1 MNDAGPFHGHY
12 NVWLV
17 FLSFAIAMVSAYAS
31 FSFATRLRF
40 QSKQGEQI
48 WLLSGS
54 CALGIG
60 IWSMHF
66 VGMLAHSLPI
76 NMHYHIGYIIVSIL
90 FATGGCY
97 LALAYIH
104 YGKNSLFTLLF
115 ATFFMG
121 SGIVLM
127 HYIGMSAMASVIVS
141 YTSSKVLLSIYIA
154 FIASF
159 IALRVAFYT
168 NYKLTWKMKLICA
181 AFMAIA
187 ITGMNYMG
195 MNAAQFYPKKVDTEV
210 DSYINPAFFS
220 VVIAIFIMT
229 MFLMI
234 FLTIYMDERT
244 KHQLTLQQA
253 IFHSSTEAIFITN
266 EEGNI
271 LGINEKGEE
280 FFHIKKQEVSG
291 EPITNCLSFLTKV
304 SSSPQDQIYST
315 VFINDKQYRICV
327 NITKATFEFMDQYI
341 ISVRDVTEEHFQ
353 KKQLEE
359 ATNRYR
365 SLFDISPLSI
375 VLHKGEEII
384 SVNARFLK
392 MLHFEHEKE
401 IVGRNITEFIDKSQR
416 QHIKNRID
424 QFMKLEDEDSFFI
437 DEVKVKTNQNHQLS
451 VQATS
456 TVIIMNGENYIQTI
470 TQDVT
475 ENHRAKETLQYLNSH
490 DSLTDLPNRT
500 LFHQIV
506 KQDLWKVQQ
515 ENKQAFM
522 LSIDI
527 DRFKQINDTIG
538 HHGGDQVLIEA
549 IRRIKSCLGS
559 NDTLS
564 RMGGDEFMLYSPQAK
579 EEVFQ
584 LADRLL
590 EVFVQPFIVNKYKLY
605 HSISIGISKFQ
616 EDGVTVETLVR
627 NADLAMN
634 EVKKLGRNGWKCYEP
649 LMKTYV
655 NRRMEIEDGLRQALK
670 RNEFALHYQPKVNII
685 KGEIVGVEALIR
697 WNHPEMGF
705 LSPGEFIPIAEESGL
720 IVPMTQWVLR
730 EACSQ
735 GVRWKEEGFSSLKIS
750 VNISSVEFAEPSF
763 VDMILSILE
772 ETGFSPNKLELEIT
786 ESVAMKHVDL
796 VIEKLVKLKKHG
808 ISIAIDDFG
817 AGYSSFSY
825 LKRLPI
831 HTLKIDRSFI
841 QNLYTDS
848 REAAIVSSIISL
860 AKSLDLSIV
869 AEGVEERDQALILH
883 QERCDEIQGYYFS
896 RPIPPDELK
905 KVAGDMW
912 EKIKDC
918 QKENVSSLSL

>member
-1 MNDAGPFHGHY
+1 M
-12 NVWLV
+12 
-17 FLSFAIAMVSAYAS
+17 
-31 FSFATRLRF
+31 
-40 QSKQGEQI
+40 
-48 WLLSGS
+48 
-54 CALGIG
+54 
-60 IWSMHF
+60 
-66 VGMLAHSLPI
+66 
-76 NMHYHIGYIIVSIL
+76 
-90 FATGGCY
+90 
-97 LALAYIH
+97 
-104 YGKNSLFTLLF
+104 
-115 ATFFMG
+115 
-121 SGIVLM
+121 
-127 HYIGMSAMASVIVS
+127 
-141 YTSSKVLLSIYIA
+141 
-154 FIASF
+154 
-159 IALRVAFYT
+159 
-168 NYKLTWKMKLICA
+168 
-181 AFMAIA
+181 
-187 ITGMNYMG
+187 
-195 MNAAQFYPKKVDTEV
+195 
-210 DSYINPAFFS
+210 
-220 VVIAIFIMT
+220 
-229 MFLMI
+229 
-234 FLTIYMDERT
+234 
-244 KHQLTLQQA
+244 
-253 IFHSSTEAIFITN
+253 
-266 EEGNI
+266 
-271 LGINEKGEE
+271 
-280 FFHIKKQEVSG
+280 
-291 EPITNCLSFLTKV
+291 
-304 SSSPQDQIYST
+304 
-315 VFINDKQYRICV
+315 
-327 NITKATFEFMDQYI
+327 
-341 ISVRDVTEEHFQ
+341 
-353 KKQLEE
+353 
-359 ATNRYR
+359 
-365 SLFDISPLSI
+365 
-375 VLHKGEEII
+375 VLHKGEEFI

-401 IVGRNITEFIDKSQR
+401 IVGRNITEFIDKNQR

-437 DEVKVKTNQNHQLS
+437 DEVKVKTNQNHHLS

-456 TVIIMNGENYIQTI
+456 IVIIMNGENYIQTI
-470 TQDVT
+470 THDVT

-527 DRFKQINDTIG
+527 DRFKQINDAIG
-538 HHGGDQVLIEA
+538 HHGGDQALIEA

-564 RMGGDEFMLYSPQAK
+564 RMGGDEFMLYSSQAK

-605 HSISIGISKFQ
+605 HSISIGISEFQ

-670 RNEFALHYQPKVNII
+670 RNEFVLHYQPKVNII

-697 WNHPEMGF
+697 WNHPETGF

-750 VNISSVEFAEPSF
+750 VN
-763 VDMILSILE
+763 
-772 ETGFSPNKLELEIT
+772 
-786 ESVAMKHVDL
+786 
-796 VIEKLVKLKKHG
+796 
-808 ISIAIDDFG
+808 IDDFG

-896 RPIPPDELK
+896 RPILPDELK
-905 KVAGDMW
+905 KVSGDMW
-912 EKIKDC
+912 EKD
-918 QKENVSSLSL
+918 

>member
-1 MNDAGPFHGHY
+1 M
-12 NVWLV
+12 
-17 FLSFAIAMVSAYAS
+17 
-31 FSFATRLRF
+31 
-40 QSKQGEQI
+40 
-48 WLLSGS
+48 
-54 CALGIG
+54 
-60 IWSMHF
+60 
-66 VGMLAHSLPI
+66 
-76 NMHYHIGYIIVSIL
+76 
-90 FATGGCY
+90 
-97 LALAYIH
+97 
-104 YGKNSLFTLLF
+104 
-115 ATFFMG
+115 
-121 SGIVLM
+121 
-127 HYIGMSAMASVIVS
+127 
-141 YTSSKVLLSIYIA
+141 
-154 FIASF
+154 
-159 IALRVAFYT
+159 
-168 NYKLTWKMKLICA
+168 
-181 AFMAIA
+181 
-187 ITGMNYMG
+187 
-195 MNAAQFYPKKVDTEV
+195 
-210 DSYINPAFFS
+210 
-220 VVIAIFIMT
+220 
-229 MFLMI
+229 
-234 FLTIYMDERT
+234 
-244 KHQLTLQQA
+244 
-253 IFHSSTEAIFITN
+253 
-266 EEGNI
+266 
-271 LGINEKGEE
+271 
-280 FFHIKKQEVSG
+280 
-291 EPITNCLSFLTKV
+291 
-304 SSSPQDQIYST
+304 
-315 VFINDKQYRICV
+315 
-327 NITKATFEFMDQYI
+327 
-341 ISVRDVTEEHFQ
+341 
-353 KKQLEE
+353 
-359 ATNRYR
+359 
-365 SLFDISPLSI
+365 
-375 VLHKGEEII
+375 
-384 SVNARFLK
+384 
-392 MLHFEHEKE
+392 
-401 IVGRNITEFIDKSQR
+401 
-416 QHIKNRID
+416 
-424 QFMKLEDEDSFFI
+424 
-437 DEVKVKTNQNHQLS
+437 KTNQNHQLS

-456 TVIIMNGENYIQTI
+456 IVIIINGENYIQTI

-490 DSLTDLPNRT
+490 DSLTNLPNRT

-527 DRFKQINDTIG
+527 DRFKQINDAIG

-549 IRRIKSCLGS
+549 TRRIKSCLGS
-559 NDTLS
+559 NDTIS
-564 RMGGDEFMLYSPQAK
+564 RMGGDEFMLYSPQVK

-590 EVFVQPFIVNKYKLY
+590 EVFVKPFIVNKYKLY
-605 HSISIGISKFQ
+605 HSISVGISEFQ

-670 RNEFALHYQPKVNII
+670 KNEFALHYQPKVNII
-685 KGEIVGVEALIR
+685 KGKIVGVEALIR
-697 WNHPEMGF
+697 WNHPEIGF

-763 VDMILSILE
+763 VDMILNIIE

-786 ESVAMKHVDL
+786 ESVAVKHVDL

-883 QERCDEIQGYYFS
+883 QEKCDEIQGYYFS
-896 RPIPPDELK
+896 RPIPPNELK
-905 KVAGDMW
+905 KVASDMW
-912 EKIKDC
+912 GKIKDC